1 MSEAVLVRQLAGAD
15 ATVWQAERAQLR
27 AHQAR
32 QTTMRRFRLRRAA
45 FLADL
50 EARWMALTEAS

>member
-1 MSEAVLVRQLAGAD
+1 MQRLAGVEAPN
-15 ATVWQAERAQLR
+15 WQAARSRLR

-50 EARWMALTEAS
+50 EARWYALTEAS